1 MTNVVITLLFAALMA
16 VSLGTAAVIGGR
28 EGRRVA
34 ALYLLAALA
43 TWGARY
49 LWPLWN
55 QPNLQVFIIDTAL
68 LVGLYIVTINS
79 HRYWPIWFTGLHLL
93 TVLSHLQALV
103 AGIFGARLY
112 FALESVWSL
121 PKLLV
126 LLIGVILDWEYR
138 HERGRHHRR
147 R

>member
-1 MTNVVITLLFAALMA
+1 MA
-16 VSLGTAAVIGGR
+16 VSLGTAAAIGGR

-43 TWGARY
+43 TWGARF

-55 QPNLQVFIIDTAL
+55 HPHLQVFIIDTAL

-93 TVLSHLQALV
+93 TVLSHFQALV

-112 FALESVWSL
+112 RSEEQTSELQSL
-121 PKLLV
+121 MRISYAVFCLKKKKRTTF
-126 LLIGVILDWEYR
+126 IHKITYTKR
-138 HERGRHHRR
+138 T
-147 R
+147 

>member
-1 MTNVVITLLFAALMA
+1 MA
-16 VSLGTAAVIGGR
+16 VSLGTAAAIGGR

-43 TWGARY
+43 TGGARF

-55 QPNLQVFIIDTAL
+55 HPHLQVFIIDTAL

-93 TVLSHLQALV
+93 TELSHFQELV
-103 AGIFGARLY
+103 AGILGARLY
-112 FALESVWSL
+112 SALASVWSL
-121 PKLLV
+121 PNLLV
-126 LLIGVILDWEYR
+126 PLIGVILDWEDPPG
-138 HERGRHHRR
+138 RGRHHHRPMTR
-147 R
+147 

>member
-1 MTNVVITLLFAALMA
+1 MA
-16 VSLGTAAVIGGR
+16 VSLGTAAAIGGR

-43 TWGARY
+43 TWGARF

-55 QPNLQVFIIDTAL
+55 HPHLQVFIIDTAL

-93 TVLSHLQALV
+93 TVLSPFQAIEIGRAACRERV
-103 AGIFGARLY
+103 VPSGSTSG
-112 FALESVWSL
+112 VPVSL
-121 PKLLV
+121 
-126 LLIGVILDWEYR
+126 
-138 HERGRHHRR
+138 
-147 R
+147 